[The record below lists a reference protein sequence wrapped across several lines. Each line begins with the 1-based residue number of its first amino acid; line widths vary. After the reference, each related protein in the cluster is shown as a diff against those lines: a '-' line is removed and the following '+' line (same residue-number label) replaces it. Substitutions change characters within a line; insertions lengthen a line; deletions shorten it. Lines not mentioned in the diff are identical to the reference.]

1 MSDLGQILNSHT
13 IKFERTLPCSIEQAW
28 HYFTSPEGIASWL
41 YANAITDQKVGGRI
55 ALHFAHQDPD
65 SRHLY
70 VVKGRISEYAP
81 PNVIAYS
88 WFETSVDLTSKVRFE
103 LEARGDKT
111 ALTIT
116 HSYISPE
123 FMPKVGAG
131 WHSHIEALV
140 AVLKGEKPPDQD
152 QMARYNELLKIYTAA
167 VATALIAASTISP
180 AVASPSDP
188 AYKALS
194 DQRQELLHQYDR
206 VWKEADDVKYEINQ
220 LRRDSHEFTRAESDL
235 ERELQ
240 YKNDDLHRI
249 ENTIHDL
256 DKAMI

>member
-1 MSDLGQILNSHT
+1 MTVVPHT
-13 IKFERTLPCSIEQAW
+13 VNRLVIEVAGSLDE
-28 HYFTSPEGIASWL
+28 FRA
-41 YANAITDQKVGGRI
+41 
-55 ALHFAHQDPD
+55 
-65 SRHLY
+65 
-70 VVKGRISEYAP
+70 
-81 PNVIAYS
+81 
-88 WFETSVDLTSKVRFE
+88 RFE
-103 LEARGDKT
+103 EAVPQIDPS
-111 ALTIT
+111 AI
-116 HSYISPE
+116 PD
-123 FMPKVGAG
+123 FVGRRAP
-131 WHSHIEALV
+131 WDEVVAAAAEAAPHGFL
-140 AVLKGEKPPDQD
+140 
-152 QMARYNELLKIYTAA
+152 IYWSA

-206 VWKEADDVKYEINQ
+206 VWKEADDIKYEINQ